1 MKILQLSK
9 YYPPAHGGLE
19 LVAEFFS
26 RAFVDRGDD
35 VAVLSLGKEN
45 GTYLG
50 RFGEQVLQGRED
62 IKLRSSP
69 FSLSYL
75 REFRRYLRRE
85 RPDYVLV
92 HLPHPFAHELIVWAR
107 SILQGSKTKI
117 VGVYHSDIINQ
128 VLLRDAYNV
137 HFSRSLGLYDFFV
150 CSSPNLRRSSAILS
164 GVPDSQVRILP
175 FCVDAQSASAPR
187 TSKFRGRFLSIGRLV
202 PYKGYD
208 FLVDAFRRLPYQ
220 LTIIGGGPLGDK
232 LRAMAPSNVHF
243 TGEVSD
249 EEKAQLLDDHDGL
262 IMSSVN
268 RAEAYGM
275 TIVEAFA
282 RGLPVVASDVDTGV
296 SFLVRDGE
304 TGLMFRIRDEL
315 SLRQK
320 LDTFRENPALIDQ
333 VAARARD
340 FYQQELTYDA
350 FRKNVQRV
358 F

>member
-1 MKILQLSK
+1 MRILQLSK

-35 VAVLSLGKEN
+35 VAVLALGKED
-45 GTYLG
+45 GTYQG
-50 RFGEQVLQGRED
+50 RFGERVIQGRED

-75 REFRRYLRRE
+75 QEFRRYLRRE

-92 HLPHPFAHELIVWAR
+92 HLPHPFAHELIGWTK
-107 SILQGSKTKI
+107 SLLQGSKTKI

-128 VLLRDAYNV
+128 VFLRDAYNL

-150 CSSPNLRRSSAILS
+150 CSSPHLRRSSAILS
-164 GVPDSQVRILP
+164 QIPDAKMQILP
-175 FCVDAQSASAPR
+175 FCVDAHLAPVAR
-187 TSKFRGRFLSIGRLV
+187 RPAFRGRFLSIGRLV

-208 FLVDAFRRLPYQ
+208 FLIDAFRRLPYE
-220 LTIIGGGPLGDK
+220 LTIIGGGPLGEK
-232 LRAMAPSNVHF
+232 LRAMAPPNVQF

-249 EEKAQLLDDHDGL
+249 AEKLRLLDDHDGL

-304 TGLMFRIRDEL
+304 TGLMFGIRDEA
-315 SLRQK
+315 SLRRK
-320 LDTFRENPALIDQ
+320 LETFGENPALIGQ
-333 VAARARD
+333 LALRAQE
-340 FYQQELTYDA
+340 FYQRELTYDA
-350 FRKNVQRV
+350 FRRNVERV